1 MLLGR
6 GDVRATVA
14 GIVASVTLCSVA
26 LVPLVHAQG
35 GLAAFV
41 ASLDSSAAAFAAEDS
56 SNAWGSVART
66 DGSSLVARILGRG
79 PALWTEVGLG
89 VLVIPA
95 AVVGLGRL
103 GADRSAA
110 GTQLGI

>member
-35 GLAAFV
+35 GLAPFLT
-41 ASLDSSAAAFAAEDS
+41 SLGSSAAAFAAEDS
-56 SNAWGSVART
+56 SNAWASVART
-66 DGSSLVARILGRG
+66 DVSSLLARLLGRA
-79 PALWTEVGLG
+79 PALWLELGLG
-89 VLVIPA
+89 ALVVAA
-95 AVVGLGRL
+95 AVVGLRRL
-103 GADRSAA
+103 HGDP
-110 GTQLGI
+110 